1 MAVCILQV
9 CTLDIHGSQEV
20 HSVAFSW
27 DGKRVVSGGGDAVI
41 KIWDVEM
48 GAVVLSL
55 SLSLLHSLSISLS
68 ALPSAKEI
76 FSCAFDRTYTWLS
89 DDSVVN
95 VNWIESRG

>member
-68 ALPSAKEI
+68 LRCRLQKRFFLVPL
-76 FSCAFDRTYTWLS
+76 TGHT
-89 DDSVVN
+89 
-95 VNWIESRG
+95 RG